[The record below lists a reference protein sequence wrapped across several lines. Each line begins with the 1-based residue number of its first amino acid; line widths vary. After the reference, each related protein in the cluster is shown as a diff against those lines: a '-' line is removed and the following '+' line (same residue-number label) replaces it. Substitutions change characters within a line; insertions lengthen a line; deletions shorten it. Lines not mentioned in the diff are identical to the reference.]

1 MRVGIPRSL
10 LYYKY
15 LPFWKTFLA
24 SLGLEVETSPM
35 TNRQILSAGVKVA
48 ENELCVPVKAF
59 YGHCMSLRGKVDALF
74 VPRVV
79 SVEERAYTCPK
90 FLGLPDMIAA
100 VADSLELPPLLTPK
114 LNQREK
120 PSEFKWQ
127 LINFAREE
135 FGIGRMDAVAAL
147 EQARLA
153 QKQYQDGLMAG
164 RTPLDLLPQSRLNK
178 ARWQVKGG
186 RKKRIGLLGHP
197 YNIYDGYITQNLIAR
212 LEEMG
217 AELVVPE
224 MIDHHALMEA
234 ATDVP
239 KQLYWSYEKEIMGA
253 INLWT
258 EKEMVDGVIYVLAFA
273 CGPDS
278 LVQVLIEHRARQHGV
293 PLMSLTIDE
302 HSGEAGLVTRIEA
315 FVDMLM
321 RVKKDAD
328 GRGDAPGGGGG
339 AGSEGSGER
348 TGVGA
353 V

>member
-24 SLGLEVETSPM
+24 GLGLEVETSPM
-35 TNRQILSAGVKVA
+35 TSRSILSAGVKVA

-59 YGHCMSLRGKVDALF
+59 YGHCMWLRGKVDALF

-100 VADSLELPPLLTPK
+100 VADQLELPPLLTPK

-127 LINFAREE
+127 LINFARDE
-135 FGIGRMDAVAAL
+135 FGVGKLDAVAAL
-147 EQARLA
+147 ESARRA
-153 QKQYQDGLMAG
+153 QQQYHDGLLSG
-164 RTPLDLLPQSRLNK
+164 RTPLDLLPQSRLSRTRRR
-178 ARWQVKGG
+178 APAG
-186 RKKRIGLLGHP
+186 RRQRIGLLGHP
-197 YNIYDGYITQNLIAR
+197 YNIYDGYITQNLISR

-217 AELVVPE
+217 ADLVVPE
-224 MIDHHALMEA
+224 MTDQHVLMEA

-239 KQLYWSYEKEIMGA
+239 KQLYWTYEKEIMGA

-258 EKEMVDGVIYVLAFA
+258 EKKMVDGVVYVLAFA

-278 LVQVLIEHRARQHGV
+278 LIQVLIEHRARLHGV

-315 FVDMLM
+315 FTDMLM
-321 RVKKDAD
+321 RKKIA
-328 GRGDAPGGGGG
+328 GDRKEA
-339 AGSEGSGER
+339 E
-348 TGVGA
+348 A
-353 V
+353 VA

>member
-24 SLGLEVETSPM
+24 SVGLEVETSPM
-35 TNRQILSAGVKVA
+35 TNRKILADGVKVA

-59 YGHCMSLRGKVDALF
+59 YGHCLALRDRVDALF

-79 SVEERAYTCPK
+79 SMEERAYTCPK

-100 VADSLELPPLLTPK
+100 VAERLGLPPLLTPH

-127 LINFAREE
+127 LINFARDE
-135 FGIGRMDAVAAL
+135 FGIDRLDAVAAL
-147 EQARLA
+147 ESAKLA
-153 QKQYQDGLMAG
+153 QRQFQDGLAGG
-164 RTPLDLLPQSRLNK
+164 RTPLDLLPQSRLNRPRRRK
-178 ARWQVKGG
+178 AAGPS
-186 RKKRIGLLGHP
+186 KRIGLLGHP

-212 LEEMG
+212 LEEIG

-224 MIDHHALMEA
+224 MTDHHALMNA

-239 KQLYWSYEKEIMGA
+239 KQLYWTYEKEIMGA

-258 EKEMVDGVIYVLAFA
+258 EKRQVDGVIYVLAFA

-278 LVQVLIEHRARQHGV
+278 LIQVLIEHRARTYNV

-315 FVDMLM
+315 FTDMLM
-321 RVKKDAD
+321 RKRREHGNV
-328 GRGDAPGGGGG
+328 
-339 AGSEGSGER
+339 E
-348 TGVGA
+348 A
-353 V
+353 VA

>member
-1 MRVGIPRSL
+1 MAPQSIYPDKTGAMRVGIPRSL

-15 LPFWKTFLA
+15 LPFWKTFL
-24 SLGLEVETSPM
+24 SELGLEVETSPL
-35 TNRQILSAGVKVA
+35 TNKQILSWGVEIA

-59 YGHCMSLRGKVDALF
+59 YGHCMALRGKVDALF

-79 SVEERAYTCPK
+79 SVEEREYTCPK
-90 FLGLPDMIAA
+90 FLGLPDMVAA
-100 VADSLELPPLLTPK
+100 VADRLELPPLLTPK

-120 PSEFKWQ
+120 PSEFRWQ

-135 FGIGRMDAVAAL
+135 FGLGRIEAVAAL
-147 EQARLA
+147 DSARRA
-153 QKQYQDGLMAG
+153 QKQYQDGLVGG
-164 RTPLDLLPQSRLNK
+164 RTPLDLLPASRLNRPRWK
-178 ARWQVKGG
+178 APAER
-186 RKKRIGLLGHP
+186 RKRIGLLGHP

-217 AELVVPE
+217 ADLVVPE
-224 MIDHHALMEA
+224 MTDHHVLMQA

-253 INLWT
+253 VNYWT
-258 EKEMVDGVIYVLAFA
+258 ENKMVDGVIYVLAFA

-278 LVQVLIEHRARQHGV
+278 LVQVLIEHRARMHKV

-315 FVDMLM
+315 FTDMLM
-321 RVKKDAD
+321 RKKTA
-328 GRGDAPGGGGG
+328 A
-339 AGSEGSGER
+339 E
-348 TGVGA
+348 A
-353 V
+353 VA

>member
-15 LPFWKTFLA
+15 LPFWKTFLTG
-24 SLGLEVETSPM
+24 LGLEVETSPM
-35 TNRQILSAGVKVA
+35 TNKQILSWGVEVA

-59 YGHCMSLRGKVDALF
+59 YGHCMALRETSDAIF

-100 VADSLELPPLLTPK
+100 VAEQLELPPLLTPK

-127 LINFAREE
+127 LINFAQEQ
-135 FGIGRMDAVAAL
+135 FGLGRLDAMAAIEDARVA
-147 EQARLA
+147 QNR
-153 QKQYQDGLMAG
+153 YQESLVRGHK
-164 RTPLDLLPQSRLNK
+164 PVDLLPSSRLNK
-178 ARWQVKGG
+178 PRFRPPGEK
-186 RKKRIGLLGHP
+186 RKRIGLLGHP

-224 MIDHHALMEA
+224 MTDHHVLMDA

-239 KQLYWSYEKEIMGA
+239 KQLYWTYEKEIMGA
-253 INLWT
+253 INHWT
-258 EKEMVDGVIYVLAFA
+258 KNKMIDGVVYVLAFA

-278 LVQVLIEHRARQHGV
+278 LIQVLIEHRAKSFNI
-293 PLMSLTIDE
+293 PMMSLTIDE

-315 FVDMLM
+315 FIDMLM
-321 RVKKDAD
+321 RKKTA
-328 GRGDAPGGGGG
+328 A
-339 AGSEGSGER
+339 
-348 TGVGA
+348 
-353 V
+353 

>member
-15 LPFWKTFLA
+15 LPFWKTFLTG
-24 SLGLEVETSPM
+24 LGLEVETSPL
-35 TNRQILSAGVKVA
+35 TNKKILSWGVEVA
-48 ENELCVPVKAF
+48 ENELCVPVKTF
-59 YGHCMSLRGKVDALF
+59 YGHCMWLRNRVDALF

-100 VADSLELPPLLTPK
+100 VADNLKLPPLLTPN

-135 FGIGRMDAVAAL
+135 FGLGKLDAVAAL
-147 EQARLA
+147 ESAKLA
-153 QKQYQDGLMAG
+153 QRRYQESLVAG
-164 RTPLDLLPQSRLNK
+164 RKPLDLLPISRLNRP
-178 ARWQVKGG
+178 RWRPPKQERV
-186 RKKRIGLLGHP
+186 RRVGLLGHP

-217 AELVVPE
+217 VQLIVPE
-224 MIDHHALMEA
+224 MTGHHILMKA

-239 KQLYWSYEKEIMGA
+239 KQLYWTYEKEIMGA
-253 INLWT
+253 INHWT
-258 EKEMVDGVIYVLAFA
+258 NNKMVDGVIYVLAFA

-278 LVQVLIEHRARQHGV
+278 LIQVLIEHRAREHKV

-321 RVKKDAD
+321 RKK
-328 GRGDAPGGGGG
+328 
-339 AGSEGSGER
+339 
-348 TGVGA
+348 TA
-353 V
+353 VTAA

>member
-1 MRVGIPRSL
+1 MASLSQISNHPGAMRVGIPRSL

-24 SLGLEVETSPM
+24 ELGLEVETSPL
-35 TNRQILSAGVKVA
+35 TNKQILSWGVEVA

-59 YGHCMSLRGKVDALF
+59 YGHCMALRGKVDALF

-79 SVEERAYTCPK
+79 SVEEREYTCPK
-90 FLGLPDMIAA
+90 FLGLPDMVAA
-100 VADSLELPPLLTPK
+100 VADQLELPPLLTPK

-127 LINFAREE
+127 LINFARDE
-135 FGIGRMDAVAAL
+135 FGVGAMDAIAAL
-147 EQARLA
+147 ETARLA
-153 QKQYQDGLMAG
+153 QRRYQESLVKGHK
-164 RTPLDLLPQSRLNK
+164 PLDLLPSSRLNRTRWK
-178 ARWQVKGG
+178 APRGE
-186 RKKRIGLLGHP
+186 RKRIGLLGHP
-197 YNIYDGYITQNLIAR
+197 YNIYDGYITQNLVAR

-224 MIDHHALMEA
+224 MTDHHVLMKA

-253 INLWT
+253 VNHWT
-258 EKEMVDGVIYVLAFA
+258 ENNMVDGIIYVLAFA

-278 LVQVLIEHRARQHGV
+278 LVQVLIEHRARVHKV
-293 PLMSLTIDE
+293 PLMSLTVDE

-315 FVDMLM
+315 FTDMLM
-321 RVKKDAD
+321 RKKKTA
-328 GRGDAPGGGGG
+328 
-339 AGSEGSGER
+339 E
-348 TGVGA
+348 A
-353 V
+353 VA

>member
-24 SLGLEVETSPM
+24 EIGLEVETSPM
-35 TNRQILSAGVKVA
+35 TNKQILSAGVKVA

-59 YGHCMSLRGKVDALF
+59 YGHCMWLSDRVEALF

-79 SVEERAYTCPK
+79 SVEEREYTCPK
-90 FLGLPDMIAA
+90 FLGLPDMVAA
-100 VADSLELPPLLTPK
+100 VADRLGLPPLLTPK

-127 LINFAREE
+127 LINFARDE
-135 FGIGRMDAVAAL
+135 FGVSRTDAVMAL
-147 EQARLA
+147 EEARVA
-153 QKQYQDGLMAG
+153 QKRYLDALVSG
-164 RTPLDLLPQSRLNK
+164 RTPLDLLPSSRLNRR
-178 ARWQVKGG
+178 RWKLPPEK
-186 RKKRIGLLGHP
+186 RKRIGLLGHP

-224 MIDHHALMEA
+224 MIDHHTLMEA

-239 KQLYWSYEKEIMGA
+239 KQLYWTYEKEIMGA

-258 EKEMVDGVIYVLAFA
+258 EEKQVDGVIYVLAFA

-278 LVQVLIEHRARQHGV
+278 LIQVLIEHRAREYGV

-315 FVDMLM
+315 FTDMLM
-321 RVKKDAD
+321 RKKDDDRELKEAL
-328 GRGDAPGGGGG
+328 A
-339 AGSEGSGER
+339 
-348 TGVGA
+348 
-353 V
+353 

>member
-1 MRVGIPRSL
+1 MSLFALYPGKSSTEVAMRVGIPRSL

-15 LPFWKTFLA
+15 LPFWKTFLTG
-24 SLGLEVETSPM
+24 LGLEVETSPM
-35 TNRQILSAGVKVA
+35 TNRRILSAGVKVA

-127 LINFAREE
+127 LINFARDE
-135 FGIGRMDAVAAL
+135 FGIGKMDAVAAL
-147 EQARLA
+147 ESARLA
-153 QKQYQDGLMAG
+153 QSRFHDSLKGG
-164 RTPLDLLPQSRLNK
+164 RMPLDVLPQSRLNQPRWRTPK
-178 ARWQVKGG
+178 AG
-186 RKKRIGLLGHP
+186 RKRIGLLGHP

-224 MIDHHALMEA
+224 MTDHHVLMEA

-239 KQLYWSYEKEIMGA
+239 KQLYWTYEKEIMGA

-258 EKEMVDGVIYVLAFA
+258 ENKQVDGVIYVLAFA

-278 LVQVLIEHRARQHGV
+278 LIQVLIEHRARTYGV

-315 FVDMLM
+315 FTDMLM
-321 RVKKDAD
+321 RKKKHED
-328 GRGDAPGGGGG
+328 R
-339 AGSEGSGER
+339 
-348 TGVGA
+348 VA
-353 V
+353 VA

>member
-15 LPFWKTFLA
+15 LPFWKTFLTG
-24 SLGLEVETSPM
+24 LGLEVETSPM
-35 TNRQILSAGVKVA
+35 TNKKILSDGVKVA

-59 YGHCMSLRGKVDALF
+59 YGHCMSLKDRVDALF

-79 SVEERAYTCPK
+79 SVEERNYTCPK

-100 VADSLELPPLLTPK
+100 VAGSLELPPLLTPK

-127 LINFAREE
+127 LINFAREK
-135 FGIGRMDAVAAL
+135 FGIGKMEAVAAL
-147 EQARLA
+147 ESARLV
-153 QKQYQDGLMAG
+153 QRQYQEGLKSG
-164 RTPLDLLPQSRLNK
+164 LTPLDLLPQSRLNK
-178 ARWQVKGG
+178 PRWRASRPKP
-186 RKKRIGLLGHP
+186 KRIGLLGHP

-212 LEEMG
+212 LKEMG
-217 AELVVPE
+217 VELVVPE
-224 MIDHHALMEA
+224 MTDHHVLMEA

-239 KQLYWSYEKEIMGA
+239 KQLYWTYEKEIMGA
-253 INLWT
+253 INIWT
-258 EKEMVDGVIYVLAFA
+258 EKKLVDGVIYVLAFA

-278 LVQVLIEHRARQHGV
+278 LIQVLIEHRARVFGV

-315 FVDMLM
+315 FTDMLM
-321 RVKKDAD
+321 RKKTT
-328 GRGDAPGGGGG
+328 
-339 AGSEGSGER
+339 SGNA
-348 TGVGA
+348 A
-353 V
+353 VA

>member
-15 LPFWKTFLA
+15 LPFWKTFLTR
-24 SLGLEVETSPM
+24 LGLDVETSPM
-35 TNRQILSAGVKVA
+35 TNKQILSWGVKVA

-59 YGHCMSLRGKVDALF
+59 YGHCMALRETSDAIF

-100 VADSLELPPLLTPK
+100 VAEQLELPPLLTPK

-127 LINFAREE
+127 LINFAREQ
-135 FGIGRMDAVAAL
+135 FGLSRLEAVAAI
-147 EQARLA
+147 EEARVA
-153 QKQYQDGLMAG
+153 QRRYQESLVRGHK
-164 RTPLDLLPQSRLNK
+164 PVDLLPASRLNRTRFRPPGEK
-178 ARWQVKGG
+178 R
-186 RKKRIGLLGHP
+186 KRIGLLGHP

-224 MIDHHALMEA
+224 MTDHHVLMDA

-239 KQLYWSYEKEIMGA
+239 KQLYWTYEKEIMGA
-253 INLWT
+253 INHWT
-258 EKEMVDGVIYVLAFA
+258 GNRMIDGVVYVLAFA

-278 LVQVLIEHRARQHGV
+278 LIQVLIEHRAKTYNV
-293 PLMSLTIDE
+293 PMMSLTIDE

-315 FVDMLM
+315 FIDMLM
-321 RVKKDAD
+321 RKKTA
-328 GRGDAPGGGGG
+328 A
-339 AGSEGSGER
+339 
-348 TGVGA
+348 
-353 V
+353 

>member
-15 LPFWKTFLA
+15 LPFWKTFLTG
-24 SLGLEVETSPM
+24 LGLEVETSPL
-35 TNRQILSAGVKVA
+35 TNKKILSAGVKVA

-59 YGHCMSLRGKVDALF
+59 YGHCMSLRDSGVDALF

-90 FLGLPDMIAA
+90 FLGLPDMIGA
-100 VADSLELPPLLTPK
+100 VADNLGLPPLLTPK

-127 LINFAREE
+127 LINFAREQ
-135 FGIGRMDAVAAL
+135 FGLGLLDGVAAL
-147 EQARLA
+147 ESAKVA
-153 QKQYQDGLMAG
+153 QRRYEESLVAGL
-164 RTPLDLLPQSRLNK
+164 RPLDLLPASKLNRP
-178 ARWQVKGG
+178 RWRSPVKG
-186 RKKRIGLLGHP
+186 RPKRIGLLGHP

-212 LEEMG
+212 LEETG
-217 AELVVPE
+217 VELIVPE
-224 MIDHHALMEA
+224 MTDHHVLMEA

-253 INLWT
+253 INHWT
-258 EKEMVDGVIYVLAFA
+258 GNRLVDGVIYVLAFA

-278 LVQVLIEHRARQHGV
+278 LIQVLIEHRARQHKV

-315 FVDMLM
+315 FVDMLT
-321 RVKKDAD
+321 RKKSAMS
-328 GRGDAPGGGGG
+328 A
-339 AGSEGSGER
+339 A
-348 TGVGA
+348 
-353 V
+353 

>member
-24 SLGLEVETSPM
+24 ELGLEVETSPL
-35 TNRQILSAGVKVA
+35 TNKQILSWGVEVA

-59 YGHCMSLRGKVDALF
+59 YGHCMALRGKVDALF

-79 SVEERAYTCPK
+79 SVEEREYTCPK
-90 FLGLPDMIAA
+90 FLGLPDMVAA
-100 VADSLELPPLLTPK
+100 VADQLELPPLLTPK

-135 FGIGRMDAVAAL
+135 FGVGALDAVAAL
-147 EQARLA
+147 ETARLA
-153 QKQYQDGLMAG
+153 QRRYQESLVSGHK
-164 RTPLDLLPQSRLNK
+164 PLDMLPSSRLNRTRWK
-178 ARWQVKGG
+178 APKGE
-186 RKKRIGLLGHP
+186 RKRIGLLGHP
-197 YNIYDGYITQNLIAR
+197 YNIYDGYITQNLVAR

-217 AELVVPE
+217 AELAVPE
-224 MIDHHALMEA
+224 MTDHHVLMKA

-239 KQLYWSYEKEIMGA
+239 KQLYWTYEKEIMGA
-253 INLWT
+253 INHWT
-258 EKEMVDGVIYVLAFA
+258 ENNMVDGVIYVLAFA

-278 LVQVLIEHRARQHGV
+278 MVQVLIEHRARMHKV

-315 FVDMLM
+315 FTDMLM
-321 RVKKDAD
+321 RKKKTA
-328 GRGDAPGGGGG
+328 
-339 AGSEGSGER
+339 E
-348 TGVGA
+348 A
-353 V
+353 VA

>member
-15 LPFWKTFLA
+15 LPFWKTFLTE
-24 SLGLEVETSPM
+24 LGLEVETSPL
-35 TNRQILSAGVKVA
+35 TNKKILSHGVEVA

-59 YGHCMSLRGKVDALF
+59 YGHCIELRDRKVDAVF

-100 VADSLELPPLLTPK
+100 VAENLNLPPLLSPK

-120 PSEFKWQ
+120 PREFKWQ
-127 LINFAREE
+127 LINFAQQD
-135 FGIGRMDAVAAL
+135 FGLSKLEAVAAL
-147 EQARLA
+147 ERARLA
-153 QKQYQDGLMAG
+153 QRRYQENLHNGKK
-164 RTPLDLLPQSRLNK
+164 PLDLLPASRFNT
-178 ARWQVKGG
+178 ARWKQPKSE
-186 RKKRIGLLGHP
+186 RKRIGLLGHP
-197 YNIYDGYITQNLIAR
+197 YNIYDGYLTQNLIAR

-217 AELVVPE
+217 AELVFPE
-224 MIDHHALMEA
+224 MTDHHVLMKA

-239 KQLYWSYEKEIMGA
+239 KQLYWTYEKEIMGA
-253 INLWT
+253 INYWT
-258 EKEMVDGVIYVLAFA
+258 ENKLVDGVVYVLAFA

-278 LVQVLIEHRARQHGV
+278 MIQVLIEHRAKIHGV

-302 HSGEAGLVTRIEA
+302 HSGEAGLITRIEA
-315 FVDMLM
+315 FTDMLM
-321 RVKKDAD
+321 RKNKTD
-328 GRGDAPGGGGG
+328 
-339 AGSEGSGER
+339 E
-348 TGVGA
+348 TGKTEQPVC

>member
-15 LPFWKTFLA
+15 LPFWKTYLA
-24 SLGLEVETSPM
+24 GLGLEVETSPM
-35 TNRQILSAGVKVA
+35 TNRSILSAGVKVA

-59 YGHCMSLRGKVDALF
+59 YGHCMWLRDKVDALF

-90 FLGLPDMIAA
+90 FLGLPDMISA
-100 VADSLELPPLLTPK
+100 VADTLELPPLLTPK
-114 LNQREK
+114 LNQRER

-127 LINFAREE
+127 LINFARDE
-135 FGIGRMDAVAAL
+135 FGVGKLDAVAAL
-147 EQARLA
+147 EAARRA
-153 QKQYQDGLMAG
+153 QQQYQDGLKAG
-164 RTPLDLLPQSRLNK
+164 RTPLDLLPQSRLN
-178 ARWQVKGG
+178 RPRRRTESRGG
-186 RKKRIGLLGHP
+186 RPQRIGLLGHP
-197 YNIYDGYITQNLIAR
+197 YNIYDGYITQNLISR

-217 AELVVPE
+217 TELVVPE
-224 MIDHHALMEA
+224 MIDHHELMEA

-239 KQLYWSYEKEIMGA
+239 KQLYWTYEKEIMGA

-258 EKEMVDGVIYVLAFA
+258 ERKMVDGVVYVLAFA

-278 LVQVLIEHRARQHGV
+278 LIQVLIEHRARVHGV

-321 RVKKDAD
+321 RKK
-328 GRGDAPGGGGG
+328 RETG
-339 AGSEGSGER
+339 AGSDTREKAE
-348 TGVGA
+348 A
-353 V
+353 VA

>member
-24 SLGLEVETSPM
+24 GLGLEVETSPM
-35 TNRQILSAGVKVA
+35 TSRSILSAGVKVA

-59 YGHCMSLRGKVDALF
+59 YGHCMWLRDKVDALF

-127 LINFAREE
+127 LINFARDE
-135 FGIGRMDAVAAL
+135 FGVGKLDAVAAL
-147 EQARLA
+147 ESARRA
-153 QKQYQDGLMAG
+153 QQQYHDGLLSG
-164 RTPLDLLPQSRLNK
+164 RTPLDLLPQSRLNRTRRQ
-178 ARWQVKGG
+178 APEG
-186 RKKRIGLLGHP
+186 RRQRIGLLGHP
-197 YNIYDGYITQNLIAR
+197 YNIYDGYITQNLISR

-224 MIDHHALMEA
+224 MTDQHVLMKA

-239 KQLYWSYEKEIMGA
+239 KQLYWTYEKEIMGA

-258 EKEMVDGVIYVLAFA
+258 EKKMVDGVVYVLAFA

-278 LVQVLIEHRARQHGV
+278 LIQVLIEHRARIHGV

-315 FVDMLM
+315 FTDMLM
-321 RVKKDAD
+321 RKKIA
-328 GRGDAPGGGGG
+328 G
-339 AGSEGSGER
+339 ARKKAE
-348 TGVGA
+348 A
-353 V
+353 VA

>member
-24 SLGLEVETSPM
+24 GCGADVETSPL
-35 TNRQILSAGVKVA
+35 TNKKILSWGVEVA

-59 YGHCMSLRGKVDALF
+59 YGHCMALRDRVDALF

-100 VADSLELPPLLTPK
+100 VANQLELPPLLTPK
-114 LNQREK
+114 LSQREK
-120 PSEFKWQ
+120 PSEFKWA
-127 LINFAREE
+127 LINFAQDE
-135 FGIGRMDAVAAL
+135 FGLSKLDAVAAL
-147 EQARLA
+147 DAARRA
-153 QKQYQDGLMAG
+153 QKRYQESLVAG
-164 RTPLDLLPQSRLNK
+164 HKPLDLLPASRLNRT
-178 ARWQVKGG
+178 RWRPERTEGA
-186 RKKRIGLLGHP
+186 KRIGLLGHP

-212 LEEMG
+212 LEETG

-224 MIDHHALMEA
+224 MTDHHVLMNA

-239 KQLYWSYEKEIMGA
+239 KQLYWTYEKEIMGA
-253 INLWT
+253 INHWT
-258 EKEMVDGVIYVLAFA
+258 ENRLVDGVVYVLAFA

-278 LVQVLIEHRARQHGV
+278 LVQVLIEHRARQYKV
-293 PLMSLTIDE
+293 PLMALTIDE

-315 FVDMLM
+315 FTDMLM
-321 RVKKDAD
+321 RRKKPA
-328 GRGDAPGGGGG
+328 
-339 AGSEGSGER
+339 
-348 TGVGA
+348 A
-353 V
+353 VA

>member
-15 LPFWKTFLA
+15 LPFWKTFLTG
-24 SLGLEVETSPM
+24 LGLEVETSPM
-35 TNRQILSAGVKVA
+35 TNKKILSRGVEIA

-59 YGHCMSLRGKVDALF
+59 YGHCAALKDKVDALF

-100 VADSLELPPLLTPK
+100 AADSMGLPPLLTPK

-127 LINFAREE
+127 LINFARQE
-135 FGIGRMDAVAAL
+135 FGLGRLDAVAAL
-147 EQARLA
+147 DAAKLA
-153 QKQYQDGLMAG
+153 QRRYQDSLAAG
-164 RTPLDLLPQSRLNK
+164 RRPVDLLPLSRLNK
-178 ARWQVKGG
+178 PRWRPQREGA
-186 RKKRIGLLGHP
+186 KRIGLLGHP

-217 AELVVPE
+217 VDLVVPE
-224 MIDHHALMEA
+224 MTDHHILMEA

-253 INLWT
+253 INHWT
-258 EKEMVDGVIYVLAFA
+258 ETGKVDGVIYVLAFA

-278 LVQVLIEHRARQHGV
+278 LVQVLIEHRARQHKV

-321 RVKKDAD
+321 RKNKV
-328 GRGDAPGGGGG
+328 
-339 AGSEGSGER
+339 
-348 TGVGA
+348 A
-353 V
+353 VA

>member
-24 SLGLEVETSPM
+24 GLGLEVETSPM
-35 TNRQILSAGVKVA
+35 TTRSILSEGVKVA

-59 YGHCMSLRGKVDALF
+59 YGHCMWLRDKVDALF

-100 VADSLELPPLLTPK
+100 VSDQLELPPLLTPK

-135 FGIGRMDAVAAL
+135 FGIGKLDAVAAL
-147 EQARLA
+147 ESARRA
-153 QKQYQDGLMAG
+153 QNQYHDGLMSG
-164 RTPLDLLPQSRLNK
+164 RTPLDLLPQSRLNQSPRR
-178 ARWQVKGG
+178 APDGNRL
-186 RKKRIGLLGHP
+186 RIGLLGHP
-197 YNIYDGYITQNLIAR
+197 YNIYDGYITQNLISR
-212 LEEMG
+212 LEKMG

-224 MIDHHALMEA
+224 MTDHHVLMEA

-239 KQLYWSYEKEIMGA
+239 KELYWTYEKEIMGA

-258 EKEMVDGVIYVLAFA
+258 EQKSVDGVVYVLAFA

-278 LVQVLIEHRARQHGV
+278 LIQVLIEHRARMHEV

-315 FVDMLM
+315 FTDMLM
-321 RVKKDAD
+321 RKKK
-328 GRGDAPGGGGG
+328 G
-339 AGSEGSGER
+339 ASKAARKKAE
-348 TGVGA
+348 A
-353 V
+353 VA

>member
-15 LPFWKTFLA
+15 LPFWKTFLTEI
-24 SLGLEVETSPM
+24 GLEVETSPL
-35 TNRQILSAGVKVA
+35 TNKQILSWGVEVA

-59 YGHCMSLRGKVDALF
+59 YGHCMALRGRVDAIF

-79 SVEERAYTCPK
+79 SVEEREYTCPK
-90 FLGLPDMIAA
+90 FLGLPDMIGA
-100 VADSLELPPLLTPK
+100 VADNLGLPPLLTPR

-135 FGIGRMDAVAAL
+135 FGLGRLEAAMAL
-147 EQARLA
+147 ESARRA
-153 QKQYQDGLMAG
+153 QRRYHDSLVAG
-164 RTPLDLLPQSRLNK
+164 RRPLDLLPASRLNRP
-178 ARWQVKGG
+178 RWRPAGKGT
-186 RKKRIGLLGHP
+186 RRVGLLGHP
-197 YNIYDGYITQNLIAR
+197 YNLYDGYITQNLIAR
-212 LEEMG
+212 LEEAG
-217 AELVVPE
+217 VELVVPE
-224 MIDHHALMEA
+224 MTDQHVLMEA

-239 KQLYWSYEKEIMGA
+239 KQLYWTYEKEIMGA
-253 INLWT
+253 INHWT
-258 EKEMVDGVIYVLAFA
+258 EQKKVDGVIYVLAFA

-278 LVQVLIEHRARQHGV
+278 LVQVLIEHRARQHKV

-321 RVKKDAD
+321 RKK
-328 GRGDAPGGGGG
+328 P
-339 AGSEGSGER
+339 
-348 TGVGA
+348 A
-353 V
+353 VSAA

>member
-15 LPFWKTFLA
+15 LPFWKTFLT
-24 SLGLEVETSPM
+24 GMGVDVETSPL
-35 TNRQILSAGVKVA
+35 TNREILSRGVEVA
-48 ENELCVPVKAF
+48 ENDLCVPVKAF
-59 YGHCMSLRGKVDALF
+59 YGHCVALRDSGVDSIF

-90 FLGLPDMIAA
+90 FLGLPDMIGA
-100 VADSLELPPLLTPK
+100 VAGALDLPPLLTPR

-120 PSEFKWQ
+120 PREFKHQ
-127 LINFAREE
+127 LIRFACDQ
-135 FGIGRMDAVAAL
+135 FGLGRLDAVAAL
-147 EQARLA
+147 ENARVA
-153 QKQYQDGLMAG
+153 QHRYQQELVRG
-164 RTPLDLLPQSRLNK
+164 RKPVDLLPGSRFN
-178 ARWQVKGG
+178 ATRS
-186 RKKRIGLLGHP
+186 RPPAERRKRIGLLGHP

-212 LEEMG
+212 LEELG
-217 AELVVPE
+217 AELVLPE
-224 MIDHHALMEA
+224 MTDHHQLMRA

-258 EKEMVDGVIYVLAFA
+258 ENRAVDGVVYVLAFA

-278 LVQVLIEHRARQHGV
+278 LIQVLIEHRAREHNI

-315 FVDMLM
+315 FLDMLM
-321 RVKKDAD
+321 RRKKTA
-328 GRGDAPGGGGG
+328 A
-339 AGSEGSGER
+339 A
-348 TGVGA
+348 
-353 V
+353 

>member
-1 MRVGIPRSL
+1 MRIGIPRSL

-24 SLGLEVETSPM
+24 ECGAEVETSPL
-35 TNRQILSAGVKVA
+35 TNRKILSWGVEVA

-59 YGHCMSLRGKVDALF
+59 YGHCMSLRGRVDALF

-100 VADSLELPPLLTPK
+100 VAGELELPPLLTPK

-120 PSEFKWQ
+120 PSEFKWS
-127 LINFAREE
+127 LINFAQQE
-135 FGIGRMDAVAAL
+135 FGLRKLDAVAAL
-147 EQARLA
+147 DSARLA
-153 QKQYQDGLMAG
+153 QKRYQESLVAG
-164 RTPLDLLPQSRLNK
+164 HKPLDLLPVSRLNRTRWRPSGK
-178 ARWQVKGG
+178 EAR
-186 RKKRIGLLGHP
+186 RRIGLLGHP
-197 YNIYDGYITQNLIAR
+197 YNIYDGYITQNLVAR

-224 MIDHHALMEA
+224 MTDHHVLMDA

-239 KQLYWSYEKEIMGA
+239 KQLYWTYEKEIMGA
-253 INLWT
+253 INYWT
-258 EKEMVDGVIYVLAFA
+258 GNKMVDGLVYVLAFA

-278 LVQVLIEHRARQHGV
+278 LIQVLIEHRAREYNV

-315 FVDMLM
+315 FTDMLM
-321 RVKKDAD
+321 RKRNKV
-328 GRGDAPGGGGG
+328 
-339 AGSEGSGER
+339 
-348 TGVGA
+348 A
-353 V
+353 VA